1 MIAVKAMYD
10 KGQIT
15 LLEKIP
21 FTRKA
26 KVIVTVLEEEITEN
40 EIDSV
45 LFDDL
50 VGAVDMCKD
59 GSVHHDT
66 YISNRKSGRK
76 D

>member
-15 LLEKIP
+15 LLEKIYFP
-21 FTRKA
+21 RKA

-40 EIDSV
+40 EIDSA

-50 VGAVDMCKD
+50 VGAVNMCED
-59 GSVHHDT
+59 GSIHHDT
-66 YISNRKSGRK
+66 YIPEVIPYVI
-76 D
+76 